1 MLRDYQIEICERV
14 REAFARHRSVMVQM
28 PTGTGK
34 TVVLAELVREYLN
47 VNLNGGRN
55 VLIVAHRRE
64 LVEQIQQALLKV
76 MGAEDESSTS
86 FGKYPSF
93 RSLASKK
100 GLGTEKVFLP
110 HPSSP
115 ARRGSTSL
123 LNPPLLRREDLKPG
137 RPGLYSQTSSRP
149 CGVARELPTQQS
161 CDYLSAE
168 GAAARKGCDCLT
180 REGCDCLKQ
189 EGCDCLGSEGAAAHI
204 AVHSIQWLSR
214 NIEKVKGKPGLVIV
228 DEAHHALAKTY
239 KMMWE
244 AWPEAKFLG
253 LTATPW
259 RMSGE
264 GFTDLFEVMV
274 QSWSVKR
281 FIAEGWL
288 CAYDYYAVRPDS
300 DDQRRIDS
308 LTKRGTDGDY
318 QTKEMREKLDDAP
331 CIERL
336 FETYMQHAKGMKGI
350 VYAIDIEH
358 AEHIAEYY
366 KQQGVAAYAISS
378 KTSLPERKRLIE
390 AFRKSCFSE
399 EKSSND
405 IFENHPPSP
414 SLPLKK
420 GLHRFPLNP
429 LSPQGTGDLKPGR
442 PGLYSQTSS
451 RPCGV
456 ARELPTQQSCDCL
469 CAEGAAA
476 QEGSDCLMRE
486 SCDCLT
492 QQGRDCLVQVLVSVD
507 LFSEGFDCPDVEFI
521 QMARPTLSLAKY
533 LQMVGRGLRAHK
545 GKACCTIIDNVGLYR
560 AFGLPSADRDW
571 NDAFCG
577 YANERIKELW
587 FLKIDTGWFPSSLLE
602 NRGDNVV
609 KIVSHEGMTD
619 QYKELDN
626 TGFER
631 MQNKDGRTVWRDRVN
646 GVTFEHKP
654 VVVDFSGLE
663 LSTEDGVMLY
673 PRIASPLIDKDNGI
687 HYNLLKMQV
696 GDGILWKK
704 RYVSLSNPARV
715 YRLEETHQNGL
726 RVFRDDWGNVYLQQD
741 PDHSP
746 VAETDVSREEM
757 MSCCNEGLQR
767 LRRINDDVKNN
778 MRAALIN
785 KYPVMIIE
793 ETLSEEKL
801 QRITLAD
808 RKMRSRTER
817 WLDLKT
823 DYVYSQKPE
832 IIKRGWVELA
842 QVDGLVYV
850 RNIHGLS
857 GWAFPN
863 YDIRMDERLCVIGN
877 VLVMR
882 NRSVSVVYEI
892 VKKSEDM
899 TMFIVDNLLN
909 RYMII
914 NKPGMELEKHYLSK

>member
-1 MLRDYQIEICERV
+1 MYMLRDYQEEICSRV
-14 REAFARHRSVMVQM
+14 REAFKKHRSVMMQM

-34 TVVLAELVREYLN
+34 TVVLAEIVREYLN
-47 VNLNGGRN
+47 VNVNVNVKGGCN

-64 LVEQIQQALLKV
+64 LVEQIQQALLRV
-76 MGAEDESSTS
+76 MGA
-86 FGKYPSF
+86 
-93 RSLASKK
+93 
-100 GLGTEKVFLP
+100 
-110 HPSSP
+110 
-115 ARRGSTSL
+115 
-123 LNPPLLRREDLKPG
+123 
-137 RPGLYSQTSSRP
+137 
-149 CGVARELPTQQS
+149 GVARELPTQQS
-161 CDYLSAE
+161 CD
-168 GAAARKGCDCLT
+168 CLI
-180 REGCDCLKQ
+180 Q
-189 EGCDCLGSEGAAAHI
+189 
-204 AVHSIQWLSR
+204 VHSIQWLSR
-214 NIEKVKGKPGLVIV
+214 NIEKVKGKPGVVIV
-228 DEAHHALAKTY
+228 DEAHHAVAKTY
-239 KMMWE
+239 RMMWE

-253 LTATPW
+253 LTATPY
-259 RMSGE
+259 RLSGE

-274 QSWSVKR
+274 ESWSVKR

-288 CAYDYYAVRPDS
+288 SAFDYYSILPES
-300 DDQRRIDS
+300 DEQRLIDS
-308 LTKRGTDGDY
+308 LKKRGADGDFLM
-318 QTKEMREKLDDAP
+318 KEMHEALDVTP

-336 FETYMQHAKGMKGI
+336 FESFERFAYDKKGI

-366 KQQGVAAYAISS
+366 RQQGVAAYAISS

-390 AFRKSCFSE
+390 AFRKRVFLPHP
-399 EKSSND
+399 SS
-405 IFENHPPSP
+405 PARRGSTSPSAPSP
-414 SLPLKK
+414 QERAP
-420 GLHRFPLNP
+420 
-429 LSPQGTGDLKPGR
+429 TGKPAV
-442 PGLYSQTSS
+442 LYSQTSS

-476 QEGSDCLMRE
+476 REGAAGLLGAAAQEGC
-486 SCDCLT
+486 
-492 QQGRDCLVQVLVSVD
+492 DCLVQVLVSVD

-842 QVDGLVYV
+842 QVDGLIYV

-882 NRSVSVVYEI
+882 NRSVSVVYKI

>member
-1 MLRDYQIEICERV
+1 MYMLRDYQEEICSRV
-14 REAFARHRSVMVQM
+14 REAFKKHRSVMMQM

-34 TVVLAELVREYLN
+34 TVVLAEIVREYLN
-47 VNLNGGRN
+47 VNVNVNVKGGCN

-64 LVEQIQQALLKV
+64 LVEQIQQALLRV
-76 MGAEDESSTS
+76 MGA
-86 FGKYPSF
+86 
-93 RSLASKK
+93 
-100 GLGTEKVFLP
+100 
-110 HPSSP
+110 
-115 ARRGSTSL
+115 
-123 LNPPLLRREDLKPG
+123 
-137 RPGLYSQTSSRP
+137 
-149 CGVARELPTQQS
+149 GVARELPTQQS
-161 CDYLSAE
+161 CDYLSA
-168 GAAARKGCDCLT
+168 
-180 REGCDCLKQ
+180 
-189 EGCDCLGSEGAAAHI
+189 EGAAAHI

-214 NIEKVKGKPGLVIV
+214 NIEKVKGKPGVVIV
-228 DEAHHALAKTY
+228 DEAHHAVAKTY
-239 KMMWE
+239 RMMWE

-253 LTATPW
+253 LTATPY
-259 RMSGE
+259 RLSGE

-274 QSWSVKR
+274 ESWSVKR

-288 CAYDYYAVRPDS
+288 SAFDYYSILPES
-300 DDQRRIDS
+300 DEQRLIDS
-308 LTKRGTDGDY
+308 LKKRGADGDFLM
-318 QTKEMREKLDDAP
+318 KEMHEALDVTP

-336 FETYMQHAKGMKGI
+336 FESFERFAYDKKGI

-366 KQQGVAAYAISS
+366 RQQGVAAYAISS

-390 AFRKSCFSE
+390 AFRGSCFGEDKSSEVFE
-399 EKSSND
+399 EKSSEF
-405 IFENHPPSP
+405 FENHPPSP
-414 SLPLKK
+414 LTLKRGSLK
-420 GLHRFPLNP
+420 GGNFLPHPS
-429 LSPQGTGDLKPGR
+429 SPARRGSTSPSAPPPQEGAPTGKPAV
-442 PGLYSQTSS
+442 LYSQTSS

-456 ARELPTQQSCDCL
+456 ARELPTQQSRDCLTQQGCDCL

-476 QEGSDCLMRE
+476 REGAAGLLGAAAQEGC
-486 SCDCLT
+486 
-492 QQGRDCLVQVLVSVD
+492 DCLVQVLVSVD

-757 MSCCNEGLQR
+757 MSCCNEGMQR

-823 DYVYSQKPE
+823 DYVYSKKPE

-842 QVDGLVYV
+842 LVDGLIYV

-857 GWAFPN
+857 GVAFPN

-882 NRSVSVVYEI
+882 NRSVSVVYKI

>member
-1 MLRDYQIEICERV
+1 MLRDYQIEICEKV
-14 REAFARHRSVMVQM
+14 NEAFDKHRSVMVQM

-34 TVVLAELVREYLN
+34 TVVLASLVQQFLHDN
-47 VNLNGGRN
+47 TDSSV
-55 VLIVAHRRE
+55 VIVAHRKE
-64 LVEQIQQALLKV
+64 LVEQIQNTLK
-76 MGAEDESSTS
+76 
-86 FGKYPSF
+86 
-93 RSLASKK
+93 
-100 GLGTEKVFLP
+100 KV
-110 HPSSP
+110 
-115 ARRGSTSL
+115 
-123 LNPPLLRREDLKPG
+123 
-137 RPGLYSQTSSRP
+137 
-149 CGVARELPTQQS
+149 C
-161 CDYLSAE
+161 AE
-168 GAAARKGCDCLT
+168 GAT
-180 REGCDCLKQ
+180 
-189 EGCDCLGSEGAAAHI
+189 AHI
-204 AVHSIQWLSR
+204 SVMSIQWLSR
-214 NIEKVKGKPGLVIV
+214 NIDMVRKKPDLVII

-239 KMMWE
+239 QMLWT

-253 LTATPW
+253 LTATPY
-259 RMSGE
+259 RMSGD
-264 GFTDLFEVMV
+264 GFTDLFEVLV
-274 QSWSVKR
+274 DSWSVKQ
-281 FIAEGWL
+281 FIADGWL
-288 CAYDYYAVRPDS
+288 SPYDYYSIRPDS
-300 DDQRRIDS
+300 EEQKEIDS
-308 LTKRGTDGDY
+308 LKKRGADGDF
-318 QTKEMREKLDDAP
+318 QMKELREKLDVRP
-331 CIERL
+331 SIERL
-336 FETYMQHAKGMKGI
+336 YESFERFAYDKKGI
-350 VYAIDIEH
+350 VYAIDIAH
-358 AEHIAEYY
+358 AEHIAEFFRE
-366 KQQGVAAYAISS
+366 QGVAAYAISS
-378 KTSLPERKRLIE
+378 KTPLPERKLLIE
-390 AFRKSCFSE
+390 GFRRSSSFE
-399 EKSSND
+399 EKGSSFEEKASEV
-405 IFENHPPSP
+405 FENHPPSP

-451 RPCGV
+451 RPYGV

-476 QEGSDCLMRE
+476 RE
-486 SCDCLT
+486 SC
-492 QQGRDCLVQVLVSVD
+492 DCLVQVLVSVD

-823 DYVYSQKPE
+823 DYVYSKKPE

-842 QVDGLVYV
+842 QVDGLIYV

-882 NRSVSVVYEI
+882 NRSVSVVYKI

>member
-47 VNLNGGRN
+47 VNLNVNGGRN

-64 LVEQIQQALLKV
+64 LVEQIQQALLRV
-76 MGAEDESSTS
+76 MGA
-86 FGKYPSF
+86 
-93 RSLASKK
+93 
-100 GLGTEKVFLP
+100 
-110 HPSSP
+110 
-115 ARRGSTSL
+115 
-123 LNPPLLRREDLKPG
+123 
-137 RPGLYSQTSSRP
+137 
-149 CGVARELPTQQS
+149 GVARELPTQQS
-161 CDYLSAE
+161 CDYLSA
-168 GAAARKGCDCLT
+168 
-180 REGCDCLKQ
+180 
-189 EGCDCLGSEGAAAHI
+189 EGAAAHI

-358 AEHIAEYY
+358 AEHIADYY

-378 KTSLPERKRLIE
+378 KTSLHERKRLIE

-476 QEGSDCLMRE
+476 REGC
-486 SCDCLT
+486 
-492 QQGRDCLVQVLVSVD
+492 DCLVQVLVSVD

-842 QVDGLVYV
+842 QVDGLIYV